1 VTNINSSNEI
11 NLKPEEDKKT
21 VVAIDGPS
29 GTGKS
34 TTARILAEKLGFL
47 YIDSGAMYRAITYEL
62 ISKNVKPNDIK
73 KITELTQNAK
83 MSFDG
88 EDFFLNGKKVT
99 KEIRSLEVTNKVS
112 SVSSI
117 KELRKILVNKQ
128 REFSKKNN
136 VVMDGRDI
144 GTVVF
149 PNADF
154 KFYMICDLKTR
165 AARRRQDFIEHGM
178 KIPVEKIMLELNKR
192 DKIDSTR
199 KESPLKKAKDAME
212 VDTTNMIIEEQVNL
226 LYRKIKGLD

>member
-1 VTNINSSNEI
+1 MTKTNSTNEI
-11 NLKPEEDKKT
+11 NLKTEEGNKII
-21 VVAIDGPS
+21 VAIDGPS

-73 KITELTQNAK
+73 KIIELTQNAK
-83 MSFDG
+83 MSFEG
-88 EDFFLNGKKVT
+88 EDFFLNGKNVT
-99 KEIRSLEVTNKVS
+99 KEIRSLDVTNKVS
-112 SVSSI
+112 NVSAI

-128 REFSKKNN
+128 REFAKKNDI
-136 VVMDGRDI
+136 VMDGRDI

-165 AARRRQDFIEHGM
+165 AARRRQDFMEHGM
-178 KIPVEKIMLELNKR
+178 KIAVEKIQMELSKR

-199 KESPLKKAKDAME
+199 KESPLKKAKDAIE